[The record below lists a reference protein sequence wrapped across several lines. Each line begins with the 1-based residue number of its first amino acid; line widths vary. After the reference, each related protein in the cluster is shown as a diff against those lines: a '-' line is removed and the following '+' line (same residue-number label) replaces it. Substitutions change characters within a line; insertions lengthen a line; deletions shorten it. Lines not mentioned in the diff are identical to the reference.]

1 MFSIPPYAPCDLIF
15 GKNGTD
21 FIILNMRTSL
31 PKNWVNGKV
40 VDSYRLEENDM
51 LSTIHTL
58 NINESFA
65 NCGNG
70 IILGSKFVM
79 YVTIFAYLCRQCKFR
94 NGVLLCTLL
103 YPIVFLSS
111 FLNSAKDLVFNTSPF
126 SSQPR
131 RACPTPYWR

>member
-15 GKNGTD
+15 VKNGTD

-40 VDSYRLEENDM
+40 GDSYRLEENDM

-70 IILGSKFVM
+70 IILGSNFVM
-79 YVTIFAYLCRQCKFR
+79 YVTVFVYLCRQCKFR
-94 NGVLLCTLL
+94 NGVLLCTL
-103 YPIVFLSS
+103 
-111 FLNSAKDLVFNTSPF
+111 
-126 SSQPR
+126 
-131 RACPTPYWR
+131 